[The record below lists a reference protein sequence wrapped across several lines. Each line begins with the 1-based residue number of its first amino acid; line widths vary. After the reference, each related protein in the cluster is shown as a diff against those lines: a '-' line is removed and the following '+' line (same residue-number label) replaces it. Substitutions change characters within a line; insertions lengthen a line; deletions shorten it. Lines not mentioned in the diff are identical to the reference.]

1 MKKATTLLVILFCLS
16 VTQAQTLTGPEK
28 ELDQILSNIKAF
40 SEAVMAGDGEA
51 IGRMYTE
58 DASIFPN
65 NLDIITGRDDV
76 QAYWDQPGGINI
88 PYHKITP
95 VEIKVWEDEAYDY
108 GYYEGTSLTE
118 DNEEVS
124 WKEKYVIVWKKVDGD
139 WLIYLDIW
147 NRIAE

>member
-1 MKKATTLLVILFCLS
+1 MRILSALFILFAFVPLCAQELS
-16 VTQAQTLTGPEK
+16 GPKADTDE
-28 ELDQILSNIKAF
+28 ILANIKAF
-40 SEAVMAGDGEA
+40 SAAVMEGDGQA
-51 IGRMYTE
+51 IGLMYAE

-65 NLDIITGRDDV
+65 NLDIITGRTEV

-88 PYHKITP
+88 PYHRITP

-118 DNEEVS
+118 NGDEVR
-124 WKEKYVIVWKKVDGD
+124 WKGKYVIVWKKVNGE